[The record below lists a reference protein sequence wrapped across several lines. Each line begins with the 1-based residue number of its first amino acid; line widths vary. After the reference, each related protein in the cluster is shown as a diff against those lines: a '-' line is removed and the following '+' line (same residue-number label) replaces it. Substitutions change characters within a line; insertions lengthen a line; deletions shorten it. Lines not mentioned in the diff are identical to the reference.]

1 MSKLFLFTIFS
12 VLISAEFKSERQYGI
27 EQQLHAP
34 CCWGGVI
41 AEHDS
46 PLAEAIKSV
55 INSLIQEEYN
65 IESVNKA
72 LMVAYENQNILDY
85 SKNILK
91 QKMTDD
97 EIINFFV
104 GIHGEKIRALPEN
117 KGLGWI
123 AWKLP
128 TFLLFLSLLIGIIVV
143 NRFQKNGKQTNP
155 NIDQS
160 KINSVDNAMKE
171 MGI

>member
-1 MSKLFLFTIFS
+1 MNKLLLFGVFS
-12 VLISAEFKSERQYGI
+12 ILISAEFKSERQYGI

-46 PLAEAIKSV
+46 PMAEAIKSV
-55 INSLIQEEYN
+55 INNLIQHEFK
-65 IESVNKA
+65 IEAVNRA
-72 LMVAYENQNILDY
+72 LLRTYDNQNILDY
-85 SKNILK
+85 SNNILK
-91 QKMTDD
+91 KNMTDV

-123 AWKLP
+123 TWKLP
-128 TFLLFLSLLIGIIVV
+128 TFILILSLLIGFTII
-143 NRFQKNGKQTNP
+143 NRFQKNVQQTNQ
-155 NIDQS
+155 NIDNS
-160 KINSVDNAMKE
+160 KIKSVDEAMKK

>member
-1 MSKLFLFTIFS
+1 MNKLFLFTIFS
-12 VLISAEFKSERQYGI
+12 VLVSAEFKSERQYGI

-55 INSLIQEEYN
+55 INSLIQDRFNMEYIN
-65 IESVNKA
+65 QA
-72 LMVAYENQNILDY
+72 LMVTYENQNILDY
-85 SKNILK
+85 AKNFIK
-91 QKMTDD
+91 QNMTDD

-117 KGLGWI
+117 KGLGWV

-128 TFLLFLSLLIGIIVV
+128 TFLLFLSLIIGFIVV
-143 NRFQKNGKQTNP
+143 NRFRKNVKKVNSD
-155 NIDQS
+155 IDES
-160 KINSVDNAMKE
+160 KIKSVDNAMKE

>member
-12 VLISAEFKSERQYGI
+12 LLISAEFKSERQYGI

-55 INSLIQEEYN
+55 INSLIQDRFN
-65 IESVNKA
+65 MESVNQA

-85 SKNILK
+85 AKNFIK
-91 QKMTDD
+91 QNMTDD

>member
-1 MSKLFLFTIFS
+1 MNKLFLFTIFS
-12 VLISAEFKSERQYGI
+12 VLVSAEFKSERQYGI

-55 INSLIQEEYN
+55 INSLIQDRFNMEYIN
-65 IESVNKA
+65 QA
-72 LMVAYENQNILDY
+72 LMVTYENQNILDY
-85 SKNILK
+85 AKNFIK
-91 QKMTDD
+91 QNMTDD

-117 KGLGWI
+117 KGLGWV

-128 TFLLFLSLLIGIIVV
+128 TFLLFLSLIIGFIVV
-143 NRFQKNGKQTNP
+143 NRFRKNVKKVNSD
-155 NIDQS
+155 IDQS
-160 KINSVDNAMKE
+160 KIKSVDNAMKE

>member
-1 MSKLFLFTIFS
+1 MLCQFFTIFS

>member
-1 MSKLFLFTIFS
+1 MNKMFIFVFFS
-12 VLISAEFKSERQYGI
+12 ILISAEFKSERQYGI

-46 PLAEAIKSV
+46 PLAEAIKNI
-55 INSLIQEEYN
+55 INKLIQENFNSEA
-65 IESVNKA
+65 VNEA
-72 LMVAYENQNILDY
+72 LINTYENQNILNF
-85 SKNILK
+85 SKNIIK
-91 QKMTDD
+91 KNMTDN
-97 EIINFFV
+97 EIVNFFV

-117 KGLGWI
+117 IGLGWI

>member
-12 VLISAEFKSERQYGI
+12 LLISAEFKSERQHGI

-55 INSLIQEEYN
+55 INSLIQDRFN
-65 IESVNKA
+65 LESVNKA
-72 LMVAYENQNILDY
+72 LMIAYENQNILDY

-91 QKMTDD
+91 QNMTDD

-123 AWKLP
+123 TWKLP

-143 NRFQKNGKQTNP
+143 NRFQKNGNKTNP

-160 KINSVDNAMKE
+160 KINSVDNTMKE